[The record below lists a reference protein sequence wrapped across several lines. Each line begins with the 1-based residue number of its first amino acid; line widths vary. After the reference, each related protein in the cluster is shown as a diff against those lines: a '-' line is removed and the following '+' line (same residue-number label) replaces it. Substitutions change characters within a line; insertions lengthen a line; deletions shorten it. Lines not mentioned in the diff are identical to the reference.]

1 MGELFGTDGVRGV
14 ANEHPMTAEMALN
27 IGRATAHIFKRK
39 GHSPRIII
47 GKDTRV
53 SGYMLENALVSG
65 ICSMGVNAL
74 LVGVLPTPG
83 IAFTTNSMRADAGIV
98 ISASHNPFQDN
109 GIKIFSG
116 NGFKLPD
123 EKELEIESLIFSD
136 NMHSLHPS
144 PRELGKAYRI
154 DDARGRYIVFLKNS
168 FPKDYT
174 LEGTKIALDC
184 AYGATYRVAPE
195 TFFELGAD
203 VITLFDE
210 PNGENINANCGSQHP
225 EVLAKAVIKNK
236 ADVGFA
242 FDGDGDRLI
251 AVDEQG
257 TVLTGDQILA
267 MCAKVMKS
275 EGTLSSNLVVSTVMS
290 NIGLGIA
297 LQELGV
303 EQAVTKVGDRYVLEE
318 MQARRATIGG
328 EESGHLIYLNHH
340 TTGDGIITAL
350 QILAVMK
357 KEQKPLSE
365 LAQIMKVFP
374 QALVNVD
381 VRTKPEIS
389 TIPEVSEAVRV
400 VEGHLGNKGRVLVR
414 YSGTQPMC
422 RVMVEGP
429 TQEDTEKYCEQ
440 IAAVIREKLG

>member
-27 IGRATAHIFKRK
+27 IGRATAHLFKRK

-116 NGFKLPD
+116 DGFKLPD
-123 EKELEIESLIFSD
+123 EKELEIEALIFSN
-136 NMHSLHPS
+136 NMYSLHPS
-144 PRELGKAYRI
+144 PSELGKAYRI

-203 VITLFDE
+203 VSTLFDE

-225 EVLAKAVIKNK
+225 EALAEAVIKNR

-251 AVDEQG
+251 AVDEKG
-257 TVLTGDQILA
+257 TVLTGDQIMA

-275 EGTLSSNLVVSTVMS
+275 EGTLNNNLVVSTVMS

-297 LQELGV
+297 LQELGI

-318 MQARRATIGG
+318 MQTKGSSIGG
-328 EESGHLIYLNHH
+328 EESGHLIYLDHH

-350 QILAVMK
+350 QVLAVMK

-365 LAQIMKVFP
+365 LAQVMKVFP

-381 VRTKPEIS
+381 VKTKPEIS
-389 TIPEVSEAVRV
+389 TIPEISEAIRD
-400 VEGHLGNKGRVLVR
+400 VEGQLGDKGRVLVR

-429 TQEDTEKYCEQ
+429 TQEETKKYCEQ